1 MHPEGGWGLYKVPVL
16 PSPPPPTTQS
26 PQQRKSGEGSPPPPR
41 LQQVWGQ
48 KDSGG
53 RRM

>member
-26 PQQRKSGEGSPPPPR
+26 PQQRKSGEGSPR
-41 LQQVWGQ
+41 GYNRYGVR
-48 KDSGG
+48 KIAEGG
-53 RRM
+53 GCN